1 MMVLFLMAVMF
12 GSFIVMCL
20 NAERKREPWEFP
32 AFVFAFVIFA
42 MAALAW
48 VKVELFPSVSPA
60 ETRELLWSNL
70 WKILTVG
77 VVYLV
82 IGAQY
87 ALFAWRWRILPKIKA
102 DIQRRTQDDD
112 SRFPEDSFMVR
123 VRRDYFDMYYIPE
136 GEDIVLPVLSYH
148 APHLIWLI
156 HFWSVDLTRYVF
168 GNGLHFVFVT
178 MPKTLGTFVYHS
190 IKAELERV
198 ARKVLK

>member
-1 MMVLFLMAVMF
+1 MGLFLMAVMF
-12 GSFIVMCL
+12 VSFIVMCL

-32 AFVFAFVIFA
+32 AFEFAFVIFV
-42 MAALAW
+42 MATLAC
-48 VKVELFPSVSPA
+48 VKVEWFPSVSPA
-60 ETRELLWSNL
+60 ETSALLWRNL
-70 WKILTVG
+70 WKILTIG

-102 DIQRRTQDDD
+102 DIQHLTGNATVL
-112 SRFPEDSFMVR
+112 PENSFRER
-123 VRRDYFDMYYIPE
+123 VRRGNQPEYYVPE

-168 GNGLHFVFVT
+168 GNGLHFMFVT
-178 MPKTLGTFVYHS
+178 VPKTLGTFVYHS